1 MALTDLTRISTSGI
15 ATGSTI
21 DAPILRKDVHFRG
34 TQVGVNSA
42 LFDSSDDELKFQ
54 PNTKLSFGGT
64 ALQIYHG
71 SNVSHIAENG
81 TGPLRLSTDEFQ
93 VMNSAQNKTMIYA
106 AQNLA
111 VSLNYNGNTKIQTT
125 NHGAVVT
132 GILTASGFSG
142 PLSNPSGISTF
153 YDLRVTN
160 NLTVEGTTSTLDTT
174 LIGVDRV
181 EVGANSNSIVGVA
194 VTQSG
199 TADLVNL
206 FDGATKVVTVDDVG
220 NVGLGTDN
228 PDRMLHIKG
237 TGNAIVKMEANY
249 SGSVTGIEGV
259 LTASGANRYV
269 TGVYGKVV
277 NTSGSESNVASIRLW
292 NEQASPTTSDSPGYI
307 TFNTTNDGAS
317 TATEKLR
324 ITSAGHLGVGDN
336 NPDTRLS
343 VKAASGTDVVGK
355 FTSTDANAWIQFRDN
370 TTTDTAV
377 MVGANGDNLLLRAG
391 SNERLRITS
400 SGEVNIGGNYAQT
413 TYNTQ
418 ITTGS
423 VNKKISFGAAAHND
437 FSDEGSGIFF
447 SRQSDGSSELSGIF
461 AHTNTSL
468 GLASRGNITFHAGG
482 TSTYGAAPERL
493 RIDSNGYMGLGTI
506 LASDAGSGGAGLKIE
521 KYVQRNNIYAF
532 PDGWYGASLG
542 EVQNTENK
550 VWASIDSHYN
560 RTSAISA
567 GLFLSAFHADAGGSG
582 CGSAIKNLKTGNA
595 LTFSTVT
602 TGASVGSVAVE
613 TERLRIKADGKVGIG
628 TDNPSFFTHIQADGV
643 SNDVLKITANGAG
656 QMVNIQN
663 RSNVASI
670 VRFANYLANAFWDVQ
685 YNTDNSFALDYGDS
699 EKFRIT
705 SDGKIGIG
713 NIASPSNNIEI
724 RTTAH
729 GQGVT
734 IKSTGDTSNALTF
747 DANRGA
753 GGVLGVVYGRWNGTT
768 VAQMSFISGEDG
780 TDKNDGYITFGTET
794 AASNGNV
801 NATEKFRITTHGGTV
816 VNKGGSPNAAS
827 GWAGLEVK
835 AAASEHQLVLSS
847 TDTASNSNQVRLGF
861 KLHPSNDN
869 ERVKA
874 AIVCQGSGGGYGEV
888 SRMMFCIDS
897 AADNGNALPNSASD
911 EKLRITSSGL
921 IQIGGDISNVAD
933 IDTSNTKL
941 TIKQS
946 ANNPEDGIYIERSGE
961 RRGHYI
967 YVGGAHGVN
976 DGLCFGTNQLGGHTD
991 ILALDRS
998 GAAYLGGS
1006 FYPNGDAN
1014 HDIGSEAKT
1023 WRKFYIRNMYPDQ
1036 GTEYRITSGSYSN
1049 GQWHD
1054 TAFRRDYMGNLDLNG
1069 VYIVTAYADLYNAMG
1084 GNYSCNYTWIVGMR
1098 NQYTNQTLVN
1108 TCPLLSVTGH
1118 STNNYGASG
1127 ATVGDGIRLGTRREP
1142 AASGSNEYI
1151 VWRPAASTSAIN
1163 NTAGRTLVFRVQRIG
1178 RSSLG

>member
-15 ATGSTI
+15 ATGTSLSGAI
-21 DAPILRKDVHFRG
+21 LHGDAHFRG
-34 TQVGVNSA
+34 TQVGVTSA
-42 LFDSSDDELKFQ
+42 LFDSSDNALEFNDNVKI
-54 PNTKLSFGGT
+54 KLGNSGD
-64 ALQIYHG
+64 LQIYHSG
-71 SNVSHIAENG
+71 TQSVIQDTG
-81 TGPLRLSTDEFQ
+81 TGPIKILTDNFRVRNGADNE
-93 VMNSAQNKTMIYA
+93 
-106 AQNLA
+106 NLLVA
-111 VSLNYNGNTKIQTT
+111 LQDEGVKAYYNNNLKFQTT
-125 NHGAVVT
+125 QTGAIVT
-132 GILTASGFSG
+132 GILTATGFSG

-324 ITSAGHLGVGDN
+324 ITSGGDVGINVTPISGVKLQVGTPGSATGVFRAHPDYFSIDSGHSNGGGGAGAVGSAS
-336 NPDTRLS
+336 NPSLIFGGDGNTGLYHSASDTLN
-343 VKAASGTDVVGK
+343 
-355 FTSTDANAWIQFRDN
+355 FTT
-370 TTTDTAV
+370 
-377 MVGANGDNLLLRAG
+377 GG
-391 SNERLRITS
+391 SERLRITS
-400 SGEVNIGGNYAQT
+400 TGEVNIGGNFAQT
-413 TYNTQ
+413 TYTAQ
-418 ITTGS
+418 ITSGTA
-423 VNKKISFGAAAHND
+423 NKKIGFGAAAHND
-437 FSDEGSGIFF
+437 LSNEGSGIFF
-447 SRQSDGSSELSGIF
+447 SRQSDGSDGLSGIF
-461 AHTNTSL
+461 AHTNSSL
-468 GLASRGNITFHAGG
+468 GIAARTDITLHAGG

-493 RIDSNGYMGLGTI
+493 RIKSNGNTGINNTNPQRILHIGESGTAEANI
-506 LASDAGSGGAGLKIE
+506 RIQGGADYGEIRVKDSDNNLSFHHNVGGAGSRELFNSNGSTGHFSINCYTYQALTITTNENGTNGPEIQLMHNSASPAANDTIGQIRYSGKDSAGDTTLYSKIE
-521 KYVQRNNIYAF
+521 TKVLNATNGSEAGHLDFSTRGGGAYNSIFRLNARSTASAPSYTTDDMNGIILDTYNTGNPYPRYFNFIAKSAGNTDSNITFWTESVGGSPTEKLRIASDGVATFSATNINVNRNAGDAF
-532 PDGWYGASLG
+532 IALQTSGTSNVSLYGGASSG
-542 EVQNTENK
+542 FRVFTK
-550 VWASIDSHYN
+550 PS
-560 RTSAISA
+560 
-567 GLFLSAFHADAGGSG
+567 GGS
-582 CGSAIKNLKTGNA
+582 L
-595 LTFSTVT
+595 
-602 TGASVGSVAVE
+602 
-613 TERLRIKADGKVGIG
+613 TERLR
-628 TDNPSFFTHIQADGV
+628 
-643 SNDVLKITANGAG
+643 
-656 QMVNIQN
+656 
-663 RSNVASI
+663 VA
-670 VRFANYLANAFWDVQ
+670 
-685 YNTDNSFALDYGDS
+685 
-699 EKFRIT
+699 
-705 SDGKIGIG
+705 
-713 NIASPSNNIEI
+713 
-724 RTTAH
+724 
-729 GQGVT
+729 
-734 IKSTGDTSNALTF
+734 
-747 DANRGA
+747 
-753 GGVLGVVYGRWNGTT
+753 
-768 VAQMSFISGEDG
+768 
-780 TDKNDGYITFGTET
+780 NDGGT
-794 AASNGNV
+794 
-801 NATEKFRITTHGGTV
+801 I

-946 ANNPEDGIYIERSGE
+946 ANSQEDGIYIERSGE

-967 YVGGAHGVN
+967 YVGGAHGTN
-976 DGLCFGTNQLGGHTD
+976 DALCFSTNQLGTDTD

-1036 GTEYRITSGSYSN
+1036 GTEYRITSGSYTN

-1054 TAFRRDYMGNLDLNG
+1054 TAFRRDYMGGLDLNG

-1118 STNNYGASG
+1118 STNNYGYSG

-1151 VWRPAASTSAIN
+1151 VWRPAVSTSAIN